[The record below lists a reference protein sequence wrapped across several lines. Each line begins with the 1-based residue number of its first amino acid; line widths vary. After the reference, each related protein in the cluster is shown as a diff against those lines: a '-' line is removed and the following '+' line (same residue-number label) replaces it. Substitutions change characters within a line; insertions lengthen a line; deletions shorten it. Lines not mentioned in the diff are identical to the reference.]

1 MEHDTIAAISTGMTP
16 SGIGIVRVSGPKAI
30 EAADRIYRPKDK
42 KKKLADQ
49 PSHTV
54 HYGYIE
60 EKGEILDEVLITLFR
75 APRSFTAEDT
85 VEINCHGG
93 VYALKRVLEAVLDQG
108 VRPADPGEF
117 TKRAFLNGRIDLSR
131 AEAVMDVIQSQNE
144 YALKSSV
151 GQLRGS
157 VYKKIEAL
165 RKKIV
170 FQIAKI
176 EASLDDP
183 EHLGL
188 EGYGSVLLP
197 VVKEIKEEIGRL
209 IHSSEDGRIFKEGIR
224 TVILGKPNV
233 GKSSLLNLLAGEER
247 AIVTEIAGTTRDVLE
262 ETVSLGGITLQVLDT
277 AGIRD
282 TADKIEKIG
291 KELYQRGISVWH
303 LSRFYPNYK
312 MNNRKPTSELYLA
325 KIIKIAKTSGVPFI
339 YPGNSFL
346 KADNHCPHCM
356 KPIYTPPLSGECT
369 NCGERIYGVWT

>member
-1 MEHDTIAAISTGMTP
+1 MENKHNSQENQGNTIAAISTGMTP

-157 VYKKIEAL
+157 VYK
-165 RKKIV
+165 
-170 FQIAKI
+170 
-176 EASLDDP
+176 SL
-183 EHLGL
+183 
-188 EGYGSVLLP
+188 
-197 VVKEIKEEIGRL
+197 
-209 IHSSEDGRIFKEGIR
+209 F
-224 TVILGKPNV
+224 
-233 GKSSLLNLLAGEER
+233 
-247 AIVTEIAGTTRDVLE
+247 
-262 ETVSLGGITLQVLDT
+262 
-277 AGIRD
+277 
-282 TADKIEKIG
+282 
-291 KELYQRGISVWH
+291 
-303 LSRFYPNYK
+303 
-312 MNNRKPTSELYLA
+312 
-325 KIIKIAKTSGVPFI
+325 
-339 YPGNSFL
+339 
-346 KADNHCPHCM
+346 
-356 KPIYTPPLSGECT
+356 
-369 NCGERIYGVWT
+369 